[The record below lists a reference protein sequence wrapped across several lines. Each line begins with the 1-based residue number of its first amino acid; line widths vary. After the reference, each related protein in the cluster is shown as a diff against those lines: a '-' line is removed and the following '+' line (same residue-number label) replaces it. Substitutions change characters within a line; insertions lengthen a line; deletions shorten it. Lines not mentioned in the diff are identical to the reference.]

1 MNDSIKFII
10 EGEPCGKGRPRFR
23 RCGPYVQTY
32 TPQKTACY
40 EELVQLCFFE
50 QIQSKRNVIH
60 RFDDKDMLKL
70 EINAYFGIAKSVS
83 KKKRLFILASK
94 LRPIKKPDV
103 DNILKII
110 ADSLNKVA
118 YKDDAQIVECII
130 RKFYSENPRV
140 EVTISKV

>member
-1 MNDSIKFII
+1 
-10 EGEPCGKGRPRFR
+10 
-23 RCGPYVQTY
+23 
-32 TPQKTACY
+32 
-40 EELVQLCFFE
+40 
-50 QIQSKRNVIH
+50 
-60 RFDDKDMLKL
+60 MLKL

-83 KKKRLFILASK
+83 KKKKLFILASK

-140 EVTISKV
+140 EVAISKV